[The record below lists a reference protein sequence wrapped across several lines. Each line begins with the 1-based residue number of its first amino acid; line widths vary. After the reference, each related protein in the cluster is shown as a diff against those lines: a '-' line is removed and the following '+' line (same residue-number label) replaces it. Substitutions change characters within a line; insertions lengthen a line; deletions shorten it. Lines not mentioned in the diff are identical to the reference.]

1 MADADPGTDD
11 LLVERVDGVAV
22 LTLHRPKARN
32 ALTARLIRALRAAL
46 AAADAD
52 DGVDVIVL
60 TGADPAFCAGL
71 DLGEVA
77 GSGENLRLAL
87 TRPGDGDL
95 PPGLPWEPTGKPLIG
110 AINGP
115 AITGGFELALHC
127 DILVASRRAA
137 FADTHTRVGVLPSWG
152 MSVLLARAV
161 GERRALRLSL
171 SGEFL
176 DPVAARDAGLVSE
189 VVAHDD
195 LLPAAHRL
203 GQRIRASDPAT
214 RTAFLASARAIA
226 AQGTAEAL
234 AAESRAAAAWLDRG
248 FDAGGVAGRRAGI
261 VAGNR
266 GQLADPPAAS
276 NPPGAPG
283 APGAPGVSGAPGAS
297 GSGDAG

>member
-1 MADADPGTDD
+1 MVDADPGTGE

-32 ALTARLIRALRAAL
+32 ALTARLIRTLRAAL

-52 DGVDVIVL
+52 DAVDVVVL

-77 GSGENLRLAL
+77 GSGENLRLAQ
-87 TRPGDGDL
+87 TRPGDAGP

-127 DILVASRRAA
+127 DILIASQRAA

-152 MSVLLARAV
+152 MSVLLPRAV
-161 GERRALRLSL
+161 GERRALRMSL

-189 VVAHDD
+189 VVPHDD

-203 GQRIRASDPAT
+203 AQRIRASDPAT
-214 RTAFLASARAIA
+214 RVAFLASARAIA
-226 AQGTAEAL
+226 AQGTADAL
-234 AAESRAAAAWLDRG
+234 AAESRAAAAWLERG

-266 GQLADPPAAS
+266 GQLTAAPAA
-276 NPPGAPG
+276 PAAP
-283 APGAPGVSGAPGAS
+283 AAS